1 MRRTQ
6 TRGALGRFKRFGQVL
21 SVTAAIVMAL
31 PTGALACT
39 QVYVDKNVTD
49 TGDTYV
55 GRCEDYASRH
65 PKAFGIQEPQTNPTY
80 SSYEYSSDG
89 KVRSSFSWTY
99 NGTTNRYTYVRDLP
113 SGWHNQ
119 PNAYSEAGTNSKGV
133 SVSATLTTNYND
145 KIAAIDPC
153 GSEDDSNPS
162 GLGEYNIA
170 DIVLGCSDTAREGV
184 KLLGQIVE
192 DKGSYDMN
200 QIIIAD
206 SAETWVFMQL
216 SGHQWCAV
224 NLSQA
229 AQGMVSVNPNMSNLK
244 FDVNLKD
251 PFVCLHSD
259 NMEQVAKDAGTATY
273 FADGQLDVATS
284 YGTEDGT
291 AQFTRYAQGRA
302 YFGNALTAGTYT
314 TDFTTQPDYY
324 HPYPQGVTSISDPEL
339 FFKPSGTV
347 SLFKALRACA
357 ARGEQTSDLNANNNS
372 AMYAIGNNRSVET
385 HMFQIRD
392 ANKTGLTSD
401 IATIQWEALSRD
413 EFSVAVPS
421 YSALLTKVDTS
432 IYPEIDK
439 WDETHTG
446 TGDYAESTDS
456 VKAAMDA
463 STDNGSLDYVLMDI
477 NTLAYNNRAKLAK
490 NTRAYLD
497 ALQKQLIAQQTA
509 VDSVMQKTA
518 AGKART
524 DLANTLFEQ
533 ASKETYNKCKT
544 LLDEM
549 RAYLNGDQ
557 SGEFVP
563 SDYDATTG
571 DLKTSAF
578 YATVA
583 FAPTISGQPKSA
595 EYTKGDKAA
604 DLQVTASIPD
614 QVKGSDSKLSYKW
627 TVKSDQG
634 TTESDGSTL
643 AVDTSKVGT
652 YTYTCTVTNTVNGQS
667 VTSDPATVT
676 VKAAAAQQN
685 NDNNGNGT
693 TANNG
698 GNADTKGNGDTTNA
712 PTKKNAQPTTTG
724 KSGKV
729 VSTGDT
735 NNMMVPVA
743 IAVAGVAIVVI
754 AVAMRKRNHE

>member
-1 MRRTQ
+1 M
-6 TRGALGRFKRFGQVL
+6 
-21 SVTAAIVMAL
+21 
-31 PTGALACT
+31 
-39 QVYVDKNVTD
+39 
-49 TGDTYV
+49 
-55 GRCEDYASRH
+55 
-65 PKAFGIQEPQTNPTY
+65 
-80 SSYEYSSDG
+80 
-89 KVRSSFSWTY
+89 
-99 NGTTNRYTYVRDLP
+99 
-113 SGWHNQ
+113 
-119 PNAYSEAGTNSKGV
+119 
-133 SVSATLTTNYND
+133 
-145 KIAAIDPC
+145 
-153 GSEDDSNPS
+153 
-162 GLGEYNIA
+162 
-170 DIVLGCSDTAREGV
+170 
-184 KLLGQIVE
+184 
-192 DKGSYDMN
+192 
-200 QIIIAD
+200 
-206 SAETWVFMQL
+206 
-216 SGHQWCAV
+216 
-224 NLSQA
+224 
-229 AQGMVSVNPNMSNLK
+229 
-244 FDVNLKD
+244 
-251 PFVCLHSD
+251 
-259 NMEQVAKDAGTATY
+259 
-273 FADGQLDVATS
+273 
-284 YGTEDGT
+284 
-291 AQFTRYAQGRA
+291 
-302 YFGNALTAGTYT
+302 
-314 TDFTTQPDYY
+314 
-324 HPYPQGVTSISDPEL
+324 TSISDPEL

-497 ALQKQLIAQQTA
+497 ALQKQLIAQQTT

>member
-6 TRGALGRFKRFGQVL
+6 TRGALGRFKRFGQAL
-21 SVTAAIVMAL
+21 TVTAAIVMAL

-39 QVYVDKNVTD
+39 QIYMGKGVTD

-55 GRCEDYASRH
+55 GRSEDYASRH
-65 PKAFGIQEPQTNPTY
+65 PKAFGIQEPQTNPTFH
-80 SSYEYSSDG
+80 SDE
-89 KVRSSFSWTY
+89 SNFTWTY
-99 NGTTNRYTYVRDLP
+99 NGTTLRHTYVRDLP
-113 SGWHNQ
+113 SGWDGYTD
-119 PNAYSEAGTNSKGV
+119 AYSEAGTNSAGV

-145 KIAAIDPC
+145 KIAAVDPA
-153 GSEDDSNPS
+153 GSEDQDNPS
-162 GLGEYNIA
+162 GLGEYTIP
-170 DIVLGCSDTAREGV
+170 DIVLGCATTARDGV
-184 KLLGQIVE
+184 KRLGQIIDE
-192 DKGSYDMN
+192 KGNYDMN

-224 NLSQA
+224 NLSA
-229 AQGMVSVNPNMSNLK
+229 AKIGDVYTTDMVSVNPNMSSLK
-244 FDVNLKD
+244 FDVNLED
-251 PFVCLHSD
+251 PLVCLHSEKMVD
-259 NMEQVAKDAGTATY
+259 VAKEAGTAKY
-273 FADGQLDVATS
+273 FDDGNFDVASS
-284 YGTEDGT
+284 YGADDGI
-291 AQFTRYAQGRA
+291 AQMTRYAQGHA
-302 YFGNALTAGTYT
+302 YFGSPLADGTYT
-314 TDFTTQPDYY
+314 TDFTAAKGW
-324 HPYPQGVTSISDPEL
+324 QGVTSLTDPEL
-339 FFKPSGTV
+339 LFQPAGKV
-347 SLFKALRACA
+347 SLFQALRSYA
-357 ARGEQTSDLNANNNS
+357 ARGEQTSNLNANTNS
-372 AMYAIGNNRSVET
+372 QLYAIGNNRTVET
-385 HMFQIRD
+385 HMFQIRN
-392 ANKTGLTSD
+392 AMTSD

-421 YSALLTKVDTS
+421 YSALLTKVDTT

-446 TGDYAESTDS
+446 ASESKDS
-456 VKAAMDA
+456 VDAAMDS

-497 ALQKQLIAQQTA
+497 ALQKQLIAQQTT

-518 AGKART
+518 VGQART

-533 ASKETYNKCKT
+533 ASKETYNKCKA

-549 RAYLNGDQ
+549 RAYLKGDQ

-571 DLKTSAF
+571 DLKTPVA
-578 YATVA
+578 YATLL
-583 FAPTISGQPKSA
+583 FKPEITGQPQSA
-595 EYTKGDKAA
+595 TYTQGDKAA

-627 TVKSDQG
+627 DVKFTGDTSNKAVATAG
-634 TTESDGSTL
+634 ATLKAARATTDTNEGSTHS
-643 AVDTSKVGT
+643 VDTSKVGT

-667 VTSDPATVT
+667 VTSDPATIT
-676 VKAAAAQQN
+676 VKAAAAKP
-685 NDNNGNGT
+685 T
-693 TANNG
+693 TPTTPTKT
-698 GNADTKGNGDTTNA
+698 DTTTTNA
-712 PTKKNAQPTTTG
+712 PTKKSAPATTTG

-754 AVAMRKRNHE
+754 AVAMRKRNRE

>member
-6 TRGALGRFKRFGQVL
+6 TRGALGRFKRFGQAL
-21 SVTAAIVMAL
+21 TVTAAIVMAL

-39 QVYVDKNVTD
+39 QIYMGKGVTD

-55 GRCEDYASRH
+55 GRSEDYASRH
-65 PKAFGIQEPQTNPTY
+65 PKAFGIQEPQTNPTFH
-80 SSYEYSSDG
+80 SDE
-89 KVRSSFSWTY
+89 SNFTWTY
-99 NGTTNRYTYVRDLP
+99 NGTTLRHTYVRDLP
-113 SGWHNQ
+113 SGWDGYTD
-119 PNAYSEAGTNSKGV
+119 AYSEAGTNSAGV

-145 KIAAIDPC
+145 KIAAVDPA
-153 GSEDDSNPS
+153 GSEDQDNPS
-162 GLGEYNIA
+162 GLGEYTIP
-170 DIVLGCSDTAREGV
+170 DIVLGCATTARDGV
-184 KLLGQIVE
+184 KLLGQIIDE
-192 DKGSYDMN
+192 KGNYDMN

-224 NLSQA
+224 NLSA
-229 AQGMVSVNPNMSNLK
+229 AKIGEVYTTDMVSVNPNMSSLK
-244 FDVNLKD
+244 FDVNLED
-251 PFVCLHSD
+251 PLVCLHSEKMVD
-259 NMEQVAKDAGTATY
+259 VAKEAGTAKY
-273 FADGQLDVATS
+273 FDDGNFDVASS
-284 YGTEDGT
+284 YGADDGI
-291 AQFTRYAQGRA
+291 AQMTRYAQGHA
-302 YFGNALTAGTYT
+302 YFGSPLADGTYT
-314 TDFTTQPDYY
+314 TDFTAAKGW
-324 HPYPQGVTSISDPEL
+324 QGVTSLTDPEL
-339 FFKPSGTV
+339 LFQPAGKV
-347 SLFKALRACA
+347 SLFQALRSYA
-357 ARGEQTSDLNANNNS
+357 ARGEQTSNLNANTNS
-372 AMYAIGNNRSVET
+372 QLYAIGNNRTVET
-385 HMFQIRD
+385 HMFQIRN
-392 ANKTGLTSD
+392 AMTSD

-421 YSALLTKVDTS
+421 YSALLTKVDTT

-446 TGDYAESTDS
+446 ASESKDS
-456 VKAAMDA
+456 VDAAMDS

-497 ALQKQLIAQQTA
+497 ALQKQLIAQQTT

-518 AGKART
+518 VGQART

-533 ASKETYNKCKT
+533 ASKETYNKCKA

-549 RAYLNGDQ
+549 RAYLKGDQ

-571 DLKTSAF
+571 DLKTPAF

>member
-6 TRGALGRFKRFGQVL
+6 TRGALGRFKRFGQAL
-21 SVTAAIVMAL
+21 TVTAAIVMAL

-39 QVYVDKNVTD
+39 QVYVDKAVTD

-65 PKAFGIQEPQTNPTY
+65 PKAFGIQEPQINPTF
-80 SSYEYSSDG
+80 SSDE
-89 KVRSSFSWTY
+89 SSFSWTY
-99 NGTTNRYTYVRDLP
+99 NGTTYRHTYVRDLP
-113 SGWHNQ
+113 SGWDNR
-119 PNAYSEAGTNSKGV
+119 NDAYGEAGTNSQGV

-145 KIAAIDPC
+145 KIAAVDPC
-153 GSEDDSNPS
+153 GSEDENNPS

-170 DIVLGCSDTAREGV
+170 DIVLGCASTARDGV
-184 KLLGQIVE
+184 KLLGQIINE
-192 DKGSYDMN
+192 NGSYDMN

-244 FDVNLKD
+244 FDVNIND
-251 PFVCLHSD
+251 PIVCLHSD
-259 NMEQVAKDAGTATY
+259 KMVDVATQADSAKY
-273 FADGQLDVATS
+273 FDDGNFDVATS

-302 YFGNALTAGTYT
+302 YYGNPLAAGTYT
-314 TDFTTQPDYY
+314 TDLTSTKGW
-324 HPYPQGVTSISDPEL
+324 QGVTSISDPEL

-347 SLFKALRACA
+347 SLFQALRSCA
-357 ARGEQTSDLNANNNS
+357 ARGEQTTDLNANNNS
-372 AMYAIGNNRSVET
+372 RLYAIGNNRTVET

-421 YSALLTKVDTS
+421 YSALLTKVDTT
-432 IYPEIDK
+432 IYPDIKDFK
-439 WDETHTG
+439 ETHTG
-446 TGDYAESTDS
+446 ASESKDS
-456 VKAAMDA
+456 VDAAMDS

-497 ALQKQLIAQQTA
+497 ALQKQLIAQQTT

-518 AGKART
+518 AGQART

-533 ASKETYNKCKT
+533 ASKETYNKCKA

-549 RAYLNGDQ
+549 RVYLKGDQ

-571 DLKTSAF
+571 DLKTPVA
-578 YATVA
+578 YATLL
-583 FAPTISGQPKSA
+583 FKPEITGQPQSA
-595 EYTKGDKAA
+595 TYTQGDKAA

-627 TVKSDQG
+627 DVKFTGDTSNKAVA
-634 TTESDGSTL
+634 TTGATLKAARATTDTNEGSTHS
-643 AVDTSKVGT
+643 VDTSKVGT

-667 VTSDPATVT
+667 VTSDPATIV
-676 VKAAAAQQN
+676 VKAAAAKP
-685 NDNNGNGT
+685 T
-693 TANNG
+693 TPTTPTKT
-698 GNADTKGNGDTTNA
+698 DTTTTNA
-712 PTKKNAQPTTTG
+712 PTKKSAPATTTG

-754 AVAMRKRNHE
+754 AVAMRKRNRE